1 MNFKQD
7 LLKELNIELTDIQ
20 ETQFEVY
27 YQFLIEYNNI
37 TNLTRITE
45 KEEVYYKHFYD
56 SLTIVKSLDLSEIE
70 SVCDMGSGA
79 GFPSIPL
86 KIIYPHL
93 HITIVDSLNKRI
105 TFLNQLIEKLNFEH
119 VDMIHDR
126 VETFALKHQMKY
138 DLVTAR
144 ALGTLSLIL
153 EMGIPMVKIGGIF
166 IALKGIN
173 YENEFLQSK
182 KGIEYLGCK
191 VLDIKKYILPNQYGT
206 RFHIV
211 ISKNQHI
218 KGFPRQFSVMSKK
231 PL

>member
-1 MNFKQD
+1 MNFKND
-7 LLKELNIELTDIQ
+7 LLKELNIEITNIQ
-20 ETQFEVY
+20 EKQFEVY
-27 YQFLIEYNNI
+27 YQFLIEYNKI

-45 KEEVYYKHFYD
+45 KEEVYYKHFFD
-56 SLTIVKSLDLSEIE
+56 SLTIAKSLNLHEIE
-70 SVCDMGSGA
+70 SICDMGSGA

-105 TFLNQLIEKLNFEH
+105 TFLKQLAEKLELGYL
-119 VDMIHDR
+119 DIIHDR
-126 VETFALKHQMKY
+126 VETYALKNQAKF

-144 ALGTLSLIL
+144 ALGNLSLIS
-153 EMGIPMVKIGGIF
+153 EMGIPMTKIGGKF

-173 YENEFLQSK
+173 YEDEYLESK

-191 VLDIKKYILPNQYGT
+191 VLDIKKYILPNQFGT

-211 ISKNQHI
+211 ISKTKHVI
-218 KGFPRQFSVMSKK
+218 GFPRQFSVMNKK